1 MAPPT
6 KDNPLG
12 FLSPA
17 DRGHETLRRPP
28 LGLFPAQT
36 HRTQFSRAALT
47 PEEALAPSSSSPLQ
61 ACDVGLTAR
70 SQKVV
75 APSGAR
81 SPRTAVETRA
91 QYPDHSSNCSGSAG
105 ADPDADSGPGGSDCI
120 PTSYRR
126 CSPRWRRRGVFLKP
140 KSPCVPSAVAD
151 CRLRMRPRARRKF
164 PLGGRDR
171 LTPSWRRL

>member
-6 KDNPLG
+6 KANPLG

-17 DRGHETLRRPP
+17 GRGHETLRRQPP
-28 LGLFPAQT
+28 GLFPAQT
-36 HRTQFSRAALT
+36 RCTQFSRAALT

-61 ACDVGLTAR
+61 ACDVGLPAR

-91 QYPDHSSNCSGSAG
+91 RYPDHSGNGSGSGA
-105 ADPDADSGPGGSDCI
+105 ADPDADSCPGGSDCI

-126 CSPRWRRRGVFLKP
+126 PAGGCGGVASSRSRTVPVPPR
-140 KSPCVPSAVAD
+140 PSQTAA
-151 CRLRMRPRARRKF
+151 CACARAAARNS
-164 PLGGRDR
+164 R
-171 LTPSWRRL
+171 LTGGSS